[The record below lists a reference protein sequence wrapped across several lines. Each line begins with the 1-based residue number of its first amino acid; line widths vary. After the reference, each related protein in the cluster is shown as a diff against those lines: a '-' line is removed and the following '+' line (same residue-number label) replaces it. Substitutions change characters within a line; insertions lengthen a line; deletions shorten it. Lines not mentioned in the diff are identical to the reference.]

1 MGRKSKRTIN
11 KPYTFF
17 GVTPIRIFTLSMFVS
32 LYLCFFVWGLG
43 AWGILAFIPLGY
55 AITLAINLFF
65 EYLLFPSLNAVFKK
79 SYGPKLIVR
88 DIMNFNEHETSGEE
102 EPLTEEQK
110 RNIKR
115 LCDGNWDEAL
125 AGGAYELLMKDHP
138 EILDEHEEKRNSVLM
153 NQLIYDLSDFAPSRN
168 WGEAIKFLV
177 SRVASSYVEERITG
191 ENVGPGGQ
199 RTLIG
204 HTHQSF
210 IPAGF
215 TGTIASSLDNGRTQ
229 KAYHNYIAVDDV
241 FKEVARGQSAR
252 NYDPKKLAELWRLA
266 QENLDTS
273 FTELESKIASLPT

>member
-1 MGRKSKRTIN
+1 MERKSKRTIN
-11 KPYTFF
+11 KPYKFF
-17 GVTPIRIFTLSMFVS
+17 GVTPIRIFTLSMFAS

-55 AITLAINLFF
+55 AITFAINLFF

-79 SYGPKLIVR
+79 NYGPTTIVR
-88 DIMNFNEHETSGEE
+88 DIMNFNEHDTSREE

-115 LCDGNWDEAL
+115 LCDGDWDEAL

-153 NQLIYDLSDFAPSRN
+153 NQLIYDLSKFAPGRN
-168 WGEAIKFLV
+168 WVEAIKFLA
-177 SRVASSYVEERITG
+177 SRVASSYVEERLTG

-204 HTHQSF
+204 HTHESF

-215 TGTIASSLDNGRTQ
+215 IGTIASSLDNGRTQ
-229 KAYHNYIAVDDV
+229 KAYHNYIAVDEV
-241 FKEVARGQSAR
+241 FKEVARGESTR
-252 NYDPKKLAELWRLA
+252 HDPEKLVELWQLS
-266 QENLDTS
+266 QLNLDTS

>member
-1 MGRKSKRTIN
+1 VERKSKRTIN
-11 KPYTFF
+11 KPYKFF
-17 GVTPIRIFTLSMFVS
+17 GVTPIRIFTLSMFAS

-43 AWGILAFIPLGY
+43 AWGILTFIPLGY
-55 AITLAINLFF
+55 AITFAINLFF

-79 SYGPKLIVR
+79 NYGPTTIVR
-88 DIMNFNEHETSGEE
+88 DIMNFNEHDTSGEE

-115 LCDGNWDEAL
+115 LCDGDWDEAL

-153 NQLIYDLSDFAPSRN
+153 NQLIYDLSEFAPGRN
-168 WGEAIKFLV
+168 WVEAIKFLA

-204 HTHQSF
+204 HTHESF

-215 TGTIASSLDNGRTQ
+215 IGTIASSLDNGRTQ
-229 KAYHNYIAVDDV
+229 KAYHNYIAVDEV
-241 FKEVARGQSAR
+241 FKEVARGESTR
-252 NYDPKKLAELWRLA
+252 HDPEKLVELWQLS
-266 QENLDTS
+266 QLNLDTS

>member
-1 MGRKSKRTIN
+1 
-11 KPYTFF
+11 
-17 GVTPIRIFTLSMFVS
+17 MFAS

-55 AITLAINLFF
+55 AITFAINLFF

-79 SYGPKLIVR
+79 NYGPTTIVR
-88 DIMNFNEHETSGEE
+88 DIMNFNEHDTSREE

-115 LCDGNWDEAL
+115 LCDGDWDEAL

-153 NQLIYDLSDFAPSRN
+153 NQLIYDLSKFAPGRN
-168 WGEAIKFLV
+168 WVEAIKFLA
-177 SRVASSYVEERITG
+177 SRVASSYVEERLTG

-204 HTHQSF
+204 HTHESF

-215 TGTIASSLDNGRTQ
+215 IGTIASSLDNGRTQ
-229 KAYHNYIAVDDV
+229 KAYHNYIAVDEV
-241 FKEVARGQSAR
+241 FKEVARGESTR
-252 NYDPKKLAELWRLA
+252 HDPEKLVELWQLS
-266 QENLDTS
+266 QLNLDTS

>member
-11 KPYTFF
+11 KPYSFF
-17 GVTPIRIFTLSMFVS
+17 GVTPIRIFTLSVFAS

-43 AWGILAFIPLGY
+43 AWGILVFIPLGY
-55 AITLAINLFF
+55 AITFAINFFF

-79 SYGPKLIVR
+79 SYGPTTIVR

-138 EILDEHEEKRNSVLM
+138 EVLDEQEEKRNSGLM
-153 NQLIYDLSDFAPSRN
+153 NQLIYDLSEIFPSRN
-168 WGEAIKFLV
+168 WSKEINFLV

-204 HTHQSF
+204 HTHESF
-210 IPAGF
+210 IPAGLI
-215 TGTIASSLDNGRTQ
+215 GTIASGLDNGTTE

-241 FKEVARGQSAR
+241 FKEVARGVSTR
-252 NYDPKKLAELWRLA
+252 HDPEKLVELWQLA
-266 QENLDTS
+266 QLNLNTS
-273 FTELESKIASLPT
+273 FTELESKIASLST

>member
-1 MGRKSKRTIN
+1 VERKSKRTIN
-11 KPYTFF
+11 KPYKFF
-17 GVTPIRIFTLSMFVS
+17 GVTPIRIFTLSMFAS

-55 AITLAINLFF
+55 AITFAINLFF

-79 SYGPKLIVR
+79 NYGPTTIVR
-88 DIMNFNEHETSGEE
+88 DIMNFNEHDTSGEE

-115 LCDGNWDEAL
+115 LCDGDWDEAL

-153 NQLIYDLSDFAPSRN
+153 NQLIYDLSEFAPGRN
-168 WGEAIKFLV
+168 WVEAIKFLA

-191 ENVGPGGQ
+191 ENIGPGGQ

-204 HTHQSF
+204 HTHESF

-215 TGTIASSLDNGRTQ
+215 IGTIASSLDNGRTQ
-229 KAYHNYIAVDDV
+229 KAYHNYIAVDEV
-241 FKEVARGQSAR
+241 FKEVARGESTR
-252 NYDPKKLAELWRLA
+252 HDPEKLVELWQLS
-266 QENLDTS
+266 QLNLDTS

>member
-11 KPYTFF
+11 KPYSFF
-17 GVTPIRIFTLSMFVS
+17 GVTPIRIFTLSMFAS

-43 AWGILAFIPLGY
+43 AWGILVFIPLGY
-55 AITLAINLFF
+55 AITFAINLFF

-79 SYGPKLIVR
+79 SYGPKTIVR

-102 EPLTEEQK
+102 EPLTEEQE
-110 RNIKR
+110 RSIKR

-153 NQLIYDLSDFAPSRN
+153 NHLIHDLSEFAPGRN
-168 WGEAIKFLV
+168 WGEAIKFLA

-191 ENVGPGGQ
+191 ENVGLGGQ

-210 IPAGF
+210 IPEGF
-215 TGTIASSLDNGRTQ
+215 IGTIASSLDNGKTE
-229 KAYHNYIAVDDV
+229 KAYHNYIAVDAV
-241 FKEVARGQSAR
+241 FWEVARGQSSL
-252 NYDPKKLAELWRLA
+252 NYDRKKLADLWQLA
-266 QENLDTS
+266 QENLYTS
-273 FTELESKIASLPT
+273 FSELESKIGSLSA

>member
-1 MGRKSKRTIN
+1 VERKSKRTIN
-11 KPYTFF
+11 KPYKFF
-17 GVTPIRIFTLSMFVS
+17 GVTPIRIFTLSMFAS

-55 AITLAINLFF
+55 AITFAINLFF

-79 SYGPKLIVR
+79 NYGPTTIVR
-88 DIMNFNEHETSGEE
+88 DIMNFNEHDTSGEE

-115 LCDGNWDEAL
+115 LCDGDWDEAL

-153 NQLIYDLSDFAPSRN
+153 NQLIYDLSEFAPGRN
-168 WGEAIKFLV
+168 WVEAIKFLA

-204 HTHQSF
+204 HTHESF

-215 TGTIASSLDNGRTQ
+215 IGTIASSLDNGRTQ
-229 KAYHNYIAVDDV
+229 KAYHNYIAVDEV
-241 FKEVARGQSAR
+241 FKEVARGESTR
-252 NYDPKKLAELWRLA
+252 HDPEKLVELWQLS
-266 QENLDTS
+266 QLNLDTS

>member
-1 MGRKSKRTIN
+1 MKRKSKRTIN

-17 GVTPIRIFTLSMFVS
+17 GVTPIRIFILSMFTS
-32 LYLCFFVWGLG
+32 LYFCFFVWGIG
-43 AWGILAFIPLGY
+43 AWGIVVFIPLGY
-55 AITLAINLFF
+55 AITFAINLFF
-65 EYLLFPSLNAVFKK
+65 EYLLFPSLNAIFKK
-79 SYGPKLIVR
+79 RYGPTTIVR
-88 DIMNFNEHETSGEE
+88 DIMNFNENETNREE

-138 EILDEHEEKRNSVLM
+138 EILDEHEEKRNSALM
-153 NQLIYDLSDFAPSRN
+153 HQLIYDLSEISPSRN
-168 WGEAIKFLV
+168 WVEAIKFLA

-204 HTHQSF
+204 HTHQAF

-215 TGTIASSLDNGRTQ
+215 IGTIASSLDNGRTQ
-229 KAYHNYIAVDDV
+229 KAYHNYIALDAV
-241 FKEVARGQSAR
+241 FKEIARGETTR
-252 NYDPKKLAELWRLA
+252 HDPEKLVELWQLA
-266 QENLDTS
+266 QLNLDTS
-273 FTELESKIASLPT
+273 FTELESKIASLST